1 MDITRNEA
9 RYLQTLLM
17 SEYKNKSERMLHA
30 ASHGSDFYDP
40 DLKFCENILAKIEV
54 DIMEGKSK

>member
-1 MDITRNEA
+1 MEITRNEA

-17 SEYKNKSERMLHA
+17 SEYKIKSERMLHA

-40 DLKFCENILAKIEV
+40 DLKFCENIMGKIEV